1 MGTYIR
7 LPRLPQ
13 KGTYMKL
20 HPLHY
25 ILFGLAILTFIW
37 TVLSFAIAIL

>member
-13 KGTYMKL
+13 KGTHMKL
-20 HPLHY
+20 HPIYY
-25 ILFGLAILTFIW
+25 ILFGLAILTFAYTI
-37 TVLSFAIAIL
+37 LAFALAIL